1 MTGTNTATAGHNHNI
16 DSFEN
21 DLEKGTISTSSDVIG
36 SGNTTNNNANNR
48 DGDGGH
54 LQNTMSNFRHDEDHI
69 YINDQQIKKH
79 EFLHAFGGSLNV
91 GTRLKTEQ
99 ARNYADPVPAGLAAF
114 SCTTV
119 TLGLIQ
125 MHAKHVT
132 HANILIGALL
142 TTSGLVELIV
152 GILCFIIG
160 NTWACATFL
169 LFGGFYSSYS
179 FVLMDLGGAMESYS
193 DKAEYGQSVALYFL
207 PWVFYSFL
215 LWACTWKSTWA
226 LTTLMFFVWMFII
239 LFCIGQFADS
249 VLVFKAGGFFCLG
262 SGVLGFYNAFAG
274 LADPSN
280 SYFVIKPW
288 FLPNAKHD

>member
-1 MTGTNTATAGHNHNI
+1 MPGTNAATAGHNNNNM

-21 DLEKGTISTSSDVIG
+21 DLEKGTVSTSSD
-36 SGNTTNNNANNR
+36 GN
-48 DGDGGH
+48 H
-54 LQNTMSNFRHDEDHI
+54 LQNTVSNFRHDDEHI

-91 GTRLKTEQ
+91 GTREVTEQ
-99 ARNYADPVPAGLAAF
+99 AKNYADPVPAGLAAF
-114 SCTTV
+114 SCTTI

-179 FVLMDLGGAMESYS
+179 FVLMDLGGVQAAYG
-193 DKAEYGQSVALYFL
+193 DANEYAQSVALYFL

-215 LWACTWKSTWA
+215 LWSCTWKSTWA

-239 LFCIGQFADS
+239 LFCIGQFAGS
-249 VLVFKAGGFFCLG
+249 VLTYKAGGFFCMG
-262 SGVLGFYNAFAG
+262 SGVLGFYNAYAG
-274 LADPSN
+274 LADPTN
-280 SYFVIKPW
+280 SYFVVKPW
-288 FLPNAKHD
+288 FLPNAKLD